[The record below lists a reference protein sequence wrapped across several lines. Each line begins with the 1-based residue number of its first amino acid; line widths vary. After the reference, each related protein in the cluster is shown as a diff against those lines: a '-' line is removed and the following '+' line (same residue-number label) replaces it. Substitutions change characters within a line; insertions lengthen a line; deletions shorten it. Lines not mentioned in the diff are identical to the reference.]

1 METRM
6 GIEDSLKHSLGPCVS
21 ASGSLAVSMY
31 PAGEKGVT
39 FMPSVSEEGIISW
52 ENDGG
57 MINPEP
63 VDIHGVDIT
72 NIEQTVFST
81 ENDGINE
88 VIVTLSNGETSKFEI
103 KNGSK
108 GDPATIRI
116 GEVTIGDSTSVIN
129 SGTEQDAVL
138 DFTFPSS
145 GSNVILNGAMNENP
159 NIYAPI
165 NSGQEGDI
173 LISKGENKSPEWKK
187 SLYESL
193 QYFSQGTLATLVS
206 EEAFRQSLVDFKDK
220 IIGGKRPLYELVCT
234 SNEIITNAPKT
245 ANYGYTIDAVERD
258 EELLMGD
265 TGETHFYSAF
275 FDNITSFNLTDTG
288 FEYSMSAFI
297 QNTNFFGVECN
308 NSIIDI
314 SINYNEEDFKIDISI
329 SDNKYLPTSN
339 NKNSF
344 IDFENNG
351 LVYTVT
357 TDTNYTQADL
367 DRLNDIVFGD
377 VEATEEDLKKYD
389 WNNDGQIKTI
399 DMARISQ
406 LYVSKN
412 FTKDTPLK
420 IRINEQ
426 GNLEFLNGLG
436 DILVS
441 IGLNTSSF
449 SRIMSDKIDALA
461 LNVNGKTIDG
471 GTVLYEGESNGTI
484 QLEESSLLYEYFE
497 IYFRNNDGQEGSV
510 KFRGGYTPLPV
521 SLYTINSYGTYCWFK
536 TKTVI
541 MDEYE
546 IRNDG
551 TNYSEVMF
559 DSNGT
564 TVNNLNS
571 IYILRVVG
579 YKG

>member
-6 GIEDSLKHSLGPCVS
+6 GIEDSLKNSLGPCIS

-57 MINPEP
+57 MINPDP
-63 VDIHGVDIT
+63 INIHGVDIT
-72 NIEQTVFST
+72 NIEQTVSST
-81 ENDGINE
+81 ENGGINE
-88 VIVTLSNGETSKFEI
+88 VTVTLSNGDTSKFEI

-108 GDPATIRI
+108 GDPATIRV
-116 GEVTIGDSTSVIN
+116 GDVTIGDSTSVTN
-129 SGTEQDAVL
+129 SGTEQDVIL
-138 DFTFPSS
+138 DFTFPGS
-145 GSNVILNGAMNENP
+145 GTNVTLNGTRNEKP
-159 NIYAPI
+159 NIYAPVS
-165 NSGQEGDI
+165 SGQEGDI

-187 SLYESL
+187 SLYEPI
-193 QYFSQGTLATLVS
+193 QYFSQGTLTTLIS

-234 SNEIITNAPKT
+234 SNKIVTNAPKT
-245 ANYGYTIDAVERD
+245 ANYGYTINAVEEN
-258 EELLMGD
+258 EELSNED
-265 TGETHFYSAF
+265 TKETHFYSAF

-297 QNTNFFGVECN
+297 QNTNFFGVKCN

-314 SINYNEEDFKIDISI
+314 SVNYNEEKIKIDISI

-357 TDTNYTQADL
+357 TDTNYTQTDV
-367 DRLNDIVFGD
+367 DRIKDIVFEGT
-377 VEATEEDLKKYD
+377 EATKEDLEKYD
-389 WNNDGQIKTI
+389 LNNDGEI
-399 DMARISQ
+399 DAGDLALVFRYI
-406 LYVSKN
+406 SKN
-412 FTKDTPLK
+412 FTKNTPLK
-420 IRINEQ
+420 IRIDEY
-426 GNLEFLNGLG
+426 GNLKFLDGLG
-436 DILVS
+436 NELVS
-441 IGLNTSSF
+441 IGLDISSF
-449 SRIMSDKIDALA
+449 SSIESNEINANT
-461 LNVNGKTIDG
+461 LNVDGKTIDG
-471 GTVLYEGESNGTI
+471 GTVLYEGESNDTI
-484 QLEESSLLYEYFE
+484 QLKESSLSYEYFE
-497 IYFRNNDGQEGSV
+497 IYFRNNDGQQGSIRF
-510 KFRGGYTPLPV
+510 KGGDTPFPI

-551 TNYSEVMF
+551 TNHSEVMF
-559 DSNGT
+559 DNDGT
-564 TVNNLNS
+564 IVNNLNS
-571 IYILRVVG
+571 IYILKVVG